1 MLGQVLWF
9 NEAKGYGWLR
19 GADDEDVFFSYAA
32 IQCPGLRTLPEG
44 QPVEYEAAED
54 CAGLVA
60 LYVVAC
66 APVVVLDERHTLDID
81 EDHLVERLA
90 FRVAD
95 PDAFVA

>member
-9 NEAKGYGWLR
+9 NEAKGYGLLR

-66 APVVVLDERHTLDID
+66 APVVALDERHTADLD
-81 EDHLVERLA
+81 EDRLVEPRGV
-90 FRVAD
+90 RIAD
-95 PDAFVA
+95 PDSFVA